1 MAQAGEGKD
10 ELFPLYDE
18 FTDGTIEQAWA
29 DYGPGAINFLIR
41 PVKFEEIILIV
52 SK

>member
-1 MAQAGEGKD
+1 MNSSLCMMSSLTGLQNRHGQGA
-10 ELFPLYDE
+10 
-18 FTDGTIEQAWA
+18 
-29 DYGPGAINFLIR
+29 GAIRFLIR